1 MSPRSVDQR
10 LRVVA
15 FRYEPAIGGAEHLAR
30 RLIREIGERRVVD
43 IVTVVTENRSDWLH
57 LLVEGVRN
65 SDERYQVDGREVR
78 ALASWP
84 VELRR
89 RLRPWVPFY
98 HLPYSPAPTIMGR
111 LLAPQLTSVAAGA
124 GIMHNFF
131 MGREAF
137 SFGLMEAAASA
148 GVPFVFTPL
157 RHERP
162 LGWSSGAFRRIYRG
176 ADALI
181 ALTRAEADWLIAH
194 GARRERVSVIGA
206 GPLSDGRVPPDAA
219 RRVVGDDQIVLF
231 LGQLHEY
238 KVFNVV
244 LQAAALLRDRRQ
256 VRFVFAGPDVRGHA
270 RRFENAGPNVM
281 YLSAVDDA
289 LRDSLLQ
296 ACTVLCVPSSRE
308 SFGLV
313 VVEAWN
319 CGKPVIGGPAKAT
332 RELIEDGV
340 DGWSVPQNAT
350 ILARRLA
357 EILDNPELARQ
368 MGISGQ
374 RKVQQQFSWAG
385 IADAHLAL
393 YSRLAESGRP

>member
-111 LLAPQLTSVAAGA
+111 LLAPQLVSVAAGA

-181 ALTRAEADWLIAH
+181 ALTRAEADWLISH

-238 KVFNVV
+238 KGFNAV

-374 RKVQQQFSWAG
+374 RKVEQQFSWAA